1 MKAVTI
7 NVRGNPPMRQA
18 KVVADVRRAA
28 GLGTC
33 IGWQEIRWE
42 RYRRAIRELGPA
54 WEHVF
59 GPPGLAVSWR
69 ADLFDPVD
77 DGANVTTRGRA
88 LISPN
93 RYIQWVVLRDRDT
106 GIELVRLNTHAVSG
120 GWTRPRRPQRDWRRR
135 RWQEHV
141 AALAALVER
150 FHGEGR
156 PVVVGGDMN
165 RSRVRFLGDEV
176 EYDNDFAIPTHREA
190 LFDYLCHRDSD
201 DVALERVGRE
211 VVRGFNSD
219 HDAFVAEY
227 ALSRRQR

>member
-1 MKAVTI
+1 
-7 NVRGNPPMRQA
+7 MRQER
-18 KVVADVRRAA
+18 VVADVRRAA
-28 GLGTC
+28 GLGCC

-54 WEHVF
+54 WAHVF
-59 GPPGLAVSWR
+59 GPRGLVVSWR
-69 ADLFDPVD
+69 AERFERID
-77 DGANVTTRGRA
+77 DGAVRTTRGRR

-93 RYIQWVVLRDRDT
+93 RYVMWVVLRHLESGT
-106 GIELVRLNTHAVSG
+106 ELVRLNTHAVSG
-120 GWTRPRRPQRDWRRR
+120 GWARPRRPLTGWRRK

-141 AALAALVER
+141 AELGALVDR
-150 FHGEGR
+150 FHAQGL

-176 EYDNDFAIPTHREA
+176 DYDNDFAVPTHGDE

-201 DVALERVGRE
+201 GVALERVGRE

-227 ALSRRQR
+227 ALRPREP